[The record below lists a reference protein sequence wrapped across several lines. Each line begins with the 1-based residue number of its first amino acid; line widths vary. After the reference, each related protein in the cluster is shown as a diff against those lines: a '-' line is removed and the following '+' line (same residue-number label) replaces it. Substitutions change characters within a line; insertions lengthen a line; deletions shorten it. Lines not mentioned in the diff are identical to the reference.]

1 MSYMIMYI
9 HVYICNH
16 RLYIYI
22 YIYIYA
28 LNIERS
34 AQDTNSFLYIYT

>member
-1 MSYMIMYI
+1 MYI
-9 HVYICNH
+9 YAI
-16 RLYIYI
+16 IDYI

-34 AQDTNSFLYIYT
+34 AEDTNSFLYIYT